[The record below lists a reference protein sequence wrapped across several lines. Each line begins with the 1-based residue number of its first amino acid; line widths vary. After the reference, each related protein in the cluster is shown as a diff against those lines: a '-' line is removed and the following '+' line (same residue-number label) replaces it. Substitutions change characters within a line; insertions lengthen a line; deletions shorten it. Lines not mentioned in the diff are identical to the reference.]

1 MIACQTINLLVLQ
14 LSIVI
19 LSISSF
25 KNSLYNTMI
34 TNKRLRYYNP
44 LFSCTRSLAMV
55 TQYDK
60 QKIAI
65 IGGGFGGLY
74 TALQIDSMKDP
85 DIDITLFDPKDKFVF
100 LPLLY
105 ELAVGTASV
114 TEVSPLYEDLLEGSN
129 IKFVKSNVT
138 DIDIKGRKVHYSTSD
153 TTSEQSNAY
162 EFDQCIIAAGTQPR
176 SNLIVGAYEYAI
188 PFYRVT
194 DAYKLQNELR
204 ALVDQYNRSTTSQD
218 LAITIIG
225 AGYSGVEVATNVAQY
240 LSTAGVKASIRLV
253 DRNSNVMHTSA
264 EHNRITAEK

>member
-1 MIACQTINLLVLQ
+1 MIACRIINLLGLF

-19 LSISSF
+19 ISISTF
-25 KNSLYNTMI
+25 KNSLSNTMI
-34 TNKRLRYYNP
+34 TNKRFRYYNP

-85 DIDITLFDPKDKFVF
+85 DIEITLFDPKDKFVF

-138 DIDIKGRKVHYSTSD
+138 DIDVKGRKVHYSTSD
-153 TTSEQSNAY
+153 HSDAY

-204 ALVDQYNRSTTSQD
+204 ALVDQHNRSTNTQD